1 MNFESW
7 LSKKVGA
14 ALARL
19 VMFKEKKNIQI
30 INIKNE
36 ARVSTTK
43 PINIKMIGEYYIAFM
58 ANSIT

>member
-19 VMFKEKKNIQI
+19 VMLKERKRIFKFL
-30 INIKNE
+30 
-36 ARVSTTK
+36 TL
-43 PINIKMIGEYYIAFM
+43 KMKQGRAQ
-58 ANSIT
+58 

>member
-14 ALARL
+14 ALVRL
-19 VMFKEKKNIQI
+19 VMLKERKNIQI

-36 ARVSTTK
+36 AR
-43 PINIKMIGEYYIAFM
+43 EYNKAYKH
-58 ANSIT
+58 

>member
-19 VMFKEKKNIQI
+19 VMLKERKNIQI

-36 ARVSTTK
+36 ARENTTK
-43 PINIKMIGEYYIAFM
+43 PINIKMIGEYYIIFM
-58 ANSIT
+58 EN